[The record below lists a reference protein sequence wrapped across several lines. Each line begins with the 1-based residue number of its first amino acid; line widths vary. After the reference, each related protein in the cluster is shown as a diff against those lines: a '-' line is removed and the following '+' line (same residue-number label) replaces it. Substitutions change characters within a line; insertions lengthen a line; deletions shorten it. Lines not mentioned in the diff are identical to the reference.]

1 MCQWARQDGRTTTID
16 FIVYDCPP
24 MEIQYFVDF
33 DFVGMYLSRH
43 CIEPFI
49 PQSEYNIQFT
59 KPKKKTFVYKLNYT
73 LRLQI
78 LLNKLIWSILKI

>member
-1 MCQWARQDGRTTTID
+1 MGGQQSID

-49 PQSEYNIQFT
+49 PWSEYNIQFT
-59 KPKKKTFVYKLNYT
+59 KKKKKKFVYKLNYT

-78 LLNKLIWSILKI
+78 LLNKLTWSILKI

>member
-1 MCQWARQDGRTTTID
+1 MGGQQSID

-49 PQSEYNIQFT
+49 P
-59 KPKKKTFVYKLNYT
+59 
-73 LRLQI
+73 
-78 LLNKLIWSILKI
+78 